1 MSMLPDALAAP
12 VLGAGISLLLLM
24 VLLRRPDLLVDRPNQ
39 RSLHL
44 HPVPRTGGIAV
55 VAGCLGSAA
64 LLLPAYQIFCL
75 LALLIALVSLVDD
88 WRRLSPLPRFG
99 AQALIAAAFSF
110 YVLGYSSIAETVF
123 LILAIVWV
131 ANLFNFMDGSDG
143 LAGGM
148 AVIGFCC
155 YALGAWVGGD
165 ESLALLCGTFAAA
178 TLPFLVANFHPARI
192 FMGDIGAV
200 TLGFTAAALGAL
212 GWREGIW
219 SPFFPVF
226 AFSPFIADASLTLL
240 HRIVTRQRFWE
251 PHRDHYYQK
260 LVRMGLGHRNT
271 ALVEYAVMLVSS
283 CGAIA
288 TLFLDG
294 VAQLIAIITWGAILM
309 LTAHQI
315 DKRWVRHQAGAA

>member
-1 MSMLPDALAAP
+1 MSLA
-12 VLGAGISLLLLM
+12 
-24 VLLRRPDLLVDRPNQ
+24 
-39 RSLHL
+39 
-44 HPVPRTGGIAV
+44 
-55 VAGCLGSAA
+55 
-64 LLLPAYQIFCL
+64 
-75 LALLIALVSLVDD
+75 DD

-123 LILAIVWV
+123 LILSIVWV

-165 ESLALLCGTFAAA
+165 QLLALLCGTFAAA

-200 TLGFTAAALGAL
+200 TLGFAAAALGAL

-294 VAQLIAIITWGAILM
+294 VAQLIAIIAWGATLM
-309 LTAHQI
+309 LMAHQI